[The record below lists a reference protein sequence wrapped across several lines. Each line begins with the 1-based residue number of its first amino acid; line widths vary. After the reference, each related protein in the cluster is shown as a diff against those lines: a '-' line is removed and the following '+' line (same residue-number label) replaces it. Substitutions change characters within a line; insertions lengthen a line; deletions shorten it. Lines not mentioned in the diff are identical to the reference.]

1 MVSLQKTRLAKLR
14 GLLGPAGSESR
25 FPKLVGLSG
34 SWIKKCSSGHLPMT
48 ARAASAIHDATGVCL
63 LWLMGESDSMTPV
76 EADGQ
81 TPYTIESFTRWKF
94 TTSPDE
100 GDYARLYNPISLRMI
115 LRVLAN
121 VAGGKKQTSASCALF
136 EFAQKLKGEFGTA
149 ESFGDYGREMFRD
162 LARLD
167 QAETRADSRPLK
179 EKIIKA
185 PKPAKPTRPSKQSS
199 RKSKRTGGH

>member
-14 GLLGPAGSESR
+14 GVLGPAGSESR

-34 SWIKKCSSGHLPMT
+34 SWVKKCSSGHLPMT

-63 LWLMGESDSMTPV
+63 LWLMGESDSAVPV
-76 EADGQ
+76 EADGR
-81 TPYTIESFTRWKF
+81 TAFTLESFTRWKME
-94 TTSPDE
+94 TSPDE
-100 GDYARLYNPISLRMI
+100 GDYPRLYNPISLRLI

-136 EFAQKLKGEFGTA
+136 EFAQKMKTDFGAA
-149 ESFGDYGREMFRD
+149 ESFGDYGREMFRT

-167 QAETRADSRPLK
+167 EISQPPDTRPLAMQ
-179 EKIIKA
+179 IIKGS
-185 PKPAKPTRPSKQSS
+185 KSSKPTRQKKEPS
-199 RKSKRTGGH
+199 RKSKRTASH